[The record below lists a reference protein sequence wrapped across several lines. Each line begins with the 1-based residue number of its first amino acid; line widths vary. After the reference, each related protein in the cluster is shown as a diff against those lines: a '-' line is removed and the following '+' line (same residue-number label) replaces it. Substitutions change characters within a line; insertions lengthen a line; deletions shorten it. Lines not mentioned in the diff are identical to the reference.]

1 MLSIEEVESR
11 YAQLSG
17 TFIEKSVL
25 FTVVIAL
32 TLEIDNDNAAVIV
45 SMGINNNDDDLSVI
59 IEMVITGF
67 L

>member
-17 TFIEKSVL
+17 TFIEKLVL

-45 SMGINNNDDDLSVI
+45 SMGINNNDEDL
-59 IEMVITGF
+59 
-67 L
+67 

>member
-17 TFIEKSVL
+17 TFIETVL

-45 SMGINNNDDDLSVI
+45 SMGINNNDDDFSVV

-67 L
+67 P

>member
-17 TFIEKSVL
+17 TFIEAVL

-45 SMGINNNDDDLSVI
+45 SMGINNNDDDFSVV

-67 L
+67 P